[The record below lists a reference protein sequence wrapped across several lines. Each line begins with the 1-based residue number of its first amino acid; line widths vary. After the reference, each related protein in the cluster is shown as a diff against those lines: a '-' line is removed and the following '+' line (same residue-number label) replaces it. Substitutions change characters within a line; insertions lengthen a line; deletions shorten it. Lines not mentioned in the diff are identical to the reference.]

1 MSGSSC
7 EMTYASQMQ
16 QIWFFGVLS
25 MSSHQTTLK
34 LRRTLLPA
42 SGENI
47 LPAWSSQKMNHCLEG
62 RQTHYTVIDAQ
73 LENQSCRFFPTGMIH
88 CLERTTERS
97 RLYERKV
104 FSTTVLF
111 KIHRMTTFAWA
122 CRQLKIEVHY
132 HLVNLRYANIYLQ
145 SKAFTLTHLFLHV
158 LEVLIITTGRQQIFL
173 PTSTLSWRR
182 VWLVKSR
189 MPGYMPTSSLQRS

>member
-7 EMTYASQMQ
+7 EMTYASQVQ

-34 LRRTLLPA
+34 LRRPLLPA

-73 LENQSCRFFPTGMIH
+73 LENHSCRFFPTGMIH

-104 FSTTVLF
+104 FWPRSSSRY
-111 KIHRMTTFAWA
+111 IEW
-122 CRQLKIEVHY
+122 QLSHEHA
-132 HLVNLRYANIYLQ
+132 NNSRLRFIIISLISVMPISISNPKHSRWRTCSYM
-145 SKAFTLTHLFLHV
+145 FL
-158 LEVLIITTGRQQIFL
+158 R
-173 PTSTLSWRR
+173 SW
-182 VWLVKSR
+182 S
-189 MPGYMPTSSLQRS
+189 